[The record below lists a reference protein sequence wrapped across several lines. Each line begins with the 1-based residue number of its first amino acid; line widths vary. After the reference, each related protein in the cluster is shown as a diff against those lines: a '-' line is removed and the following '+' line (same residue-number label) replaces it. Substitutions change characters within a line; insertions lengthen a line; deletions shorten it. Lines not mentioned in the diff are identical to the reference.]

1 MSTMTVVS
9 GGWSLARVGMI
20 HLSGSCGAP
29 AVTSARVRGY
39 NSASGGGKVAVV
51 TGASR

>member
-1 MSTMTVVS
+1 MTVVS
-9 GGWSLARVGMI
+9 GGRSLARVGLL
-20 HLSGSCGAP
+20 HLSGSCRAP
-29 AVTSARVRGY
+29 AVSSVRVRGY

>member
-1 MSTMTVVS
+1 MTVLC
-9 GGWSLARVGMI
+9 GGRSLVRVGLL
-20 HLSGSCGAP
+20 HLSGSCGDP
-29 AVTSARVRGY
+29 AVSSVRVRGY